1 MKTKAEKILTINTIE
16 SLFLTTNDWTKGG
29 GVIQYFIVAR
39 LAIEMPRDQ
48 NRI

>member
-1 MKTKAEKILTINTIE
+1 METKVEKFSNINTIY

-39 LAIEMPRDQ
+39 PDI
-48 NRI
+48 